1 MSNGDGDSSYVILN
15 SRRRKIFIRGEINF
29 GTSASFAVQL
39 DRLSLQGKP
48 VSIDITSS
56 GGDTIS
62 SLDIYN
68 KIRHAAFP
76 ITTATFGGILSGGLL
91 IFLGGERRLVS
102 RQSLIKFHW
111 PIMSREHDEEL
122 NPDSTK
128 TDADFF
134 DKVFQHYGFIISER
148 TGLPIKKV
156 IDYMRYSKTF
166 TGEEAVKMGI
176 ATGFLKE
183 RGR

>member
-39 DRLSLQGKP
+39 DKLSPQGKP

-76 ITTATFGGILSGGLL
+76 ITTATFGGILSGCLL

-111 PIMSREHDEEL
+111 
-122 NPDSTK
+122 
-128 TDADFF
+128 
-134 DKVFQHYGFIISER
+134 
-148 TGLPIKKV
+148 PIKKV